1 MWCNIYAW
9 RSAEIET
16 KNDSQLG
23 KNYVGDSEDE
33 ESDSD
38 TGYSSRGHRKKYK
51 RKKRAKETETVIE
64 QRKAR
69 SMLEQDYRA
78 RFEM

>member
-1 MWCNIYAW
+1 VETEA
-9 RSAEIET
+9 RS
-16 KNDSQLG
+16 DSQVG

-38 TGYSSRGHRKKYK
+38 LMQSSHGSRKRHK
-51 RKKRAKETETVIE
+51 RKKRAKESETVIE